1 MEQGCPLWALHVA
14 AEARSGLKS
23 EALQDNFL
31 DKKGRKRAAVR
42 DEVLQAGGGEL
53 SERRGGVC
61 KQESF
66 QDKVQPRRISPFKS
80 LLINTKL
87 KILPETA
94 SWPSP
99 WEIKI

>member
-1 MEQGCPLWALHVA
+1 MA
-14 AEARSGLKS
+14 AETRSGLKF
-23 EALQDNFL
+23 EALQENFL

-42 DEVLQAGGGEL
+42 DEVLQAGEGEP

-61 KQESF
+61 KRESF
-66 QDKVQPRRISPFKS
+66 QDKVQPRRILPFKS
-80 LLINTKL
+80 SLINTKL

-99 WEIKI
+99 WVIKI